1 MNTCSYI
8 NTILGE
14 RKMDEQVKQVEIE
27 SGKGQHLDEETLFV
41 VSQTFKALSD
51 PTRIRILNLLC
62 SDEHSVNDIAEIL
75 DLSQSTVSH
84 QLRFLKNLRLVKFR
98 REGTSLYYSKDDDHI
113 MNLLKQAIEHATHN

>member
-1 MNTCSYI
+1 MQNNDYQQT
-8 NTILGE
+8 N
-14 RKMDEQVKQVEIE
+14 
-27 SGKGQHLDEETLFV
+27 HLDEETLFV

-62 SDEHSVNDIAEIL
+62 CGEHSVNHIAETL

-98 REGTSLYYSKDDDHI
+98 REGTTLYYTKDDDHI
-113 MNLLKQAIEHATHN
+113 MNLLQQAIEHAAH